1 MDTPLISVLMSMRY
15 HSNIF
20 SAKMGT
26 PFISISY
33 EQKMKGFM
41 EKMNLAEYC
50 IDLKT
55 LSKDTIE
62 NRFEQLVNHYDEYKK
77 YRRYILY

>member
-1 MDTPLISVLMSMRY
+1 
-15 HSNIF
+15 
-20 SAKMGT
+20 
-26 PFISISY
+26 
-33 EQKMKGFM
+33 MKGFM

-62 NRFEQLVNHYDEYKK
+62 HRFEELVNHYDEYKNYLCNK
-77 YRRYILY
+77 NTFMKSEAHKKTEIIATQLERKEKAQ